1 MEENKEINIAEAFG
15 ATEGRDQRFAIYIP
29 NKDKRGKPV
38 EQEKWVNKALLLL
51 SEICGG
57 ATAMPPVRGA
67 WLNEER
73 QDLVVEEPVLVLS
86 LIHI

>member
-1 MEENKEINIAEAFG
+1 M
-15 ATEGRDQRFAIYIP
+15 
-29 NKDKRGKPV
+29 

-73 QDLVVEEPVLVLS
+73 QDLVVEEPVLVYTFIDS
-86 LIHI
+86 DKFAQRNR

>member
-51 SEICGG
+51 SEILR
-57 ATAMPPVRGA
+57 RGYGYA
-67 WLNEER
+67 ACQRGLA
-73 QDLVVEEPVLVLS
+73 
-86 LIHI
+86 